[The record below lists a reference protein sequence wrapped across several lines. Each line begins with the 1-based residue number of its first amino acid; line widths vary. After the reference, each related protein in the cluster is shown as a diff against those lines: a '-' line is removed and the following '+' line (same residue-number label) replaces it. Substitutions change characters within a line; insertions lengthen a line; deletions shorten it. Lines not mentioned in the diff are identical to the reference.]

1 MQVCGPRFSLAQR
14 SSASRQ
20 GSSRLP
26 GGITVAGHLAR
37 WLPAFVAAELAVH
50 RGNLGLSVRL
60 YPLGRVDKPEPEPDG
75 GEQDEAEEAG
85 VVLIVAGGD
94 AAAVLEAIE
103 APLDAIAQRIDAA
116 VD

>member
-1 MQVCGPRFSLAQR
+1 MPVCGPRFSLAPR

-50 RGNLGLSVRL
+50 RGNLG
-60 YPLGRVDKPEPEPDG
+60 LGRVDKPEPEPDG